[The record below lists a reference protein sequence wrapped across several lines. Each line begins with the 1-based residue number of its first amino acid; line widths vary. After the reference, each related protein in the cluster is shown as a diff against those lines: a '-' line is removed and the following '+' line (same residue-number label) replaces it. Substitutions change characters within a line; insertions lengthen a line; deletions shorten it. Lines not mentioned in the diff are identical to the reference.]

1 MVETVSIIDK
11 SENGNYVAPINM
23 ISAGDNTVIT
33 KFSVES
39 DGDNTAYIG
48 WTQNET
54 KLKDGIEE
62 GTEEAEKAEN
72 RIVEKQIY
80 TARYTADN
88 DKISIPV
95 KMTDEVG
102 ANYGDVT
109 FDVTDDDVVKAVT
122 TKSMSDVIEVK
133 DSKNGNT
140 AEYAG
145 ENMEERSL
153 VELNFNVAD
162 DINIKDIRL

>member
-1 MVETVSIIDK
+1 
-11 SENGNYVAPINM
+11 
-23 ISAGDNTVIT
+23 
-33 KFSVES
+33 
-39 DGDNTAYIG
+39 
-48 WTQNET
+48 
-54 KLKDGIEE
+54 
-62 GTEEAEKAEN
+62 
-72 RIVEKQIY
+72 
-80 TARYTADN
+80 
-88 DKISIPV
+88 
-95 KMTDEVG
+95 MTDEVG

-162 DINIKDIRL
+162 DINIKDIDLTKVIYGYTPTANVK